1 MAVRHRA
8 TKRFWKSYETLPEE
22 VREAADRAYALLK
35 VDPSHRSLRFK
46 EIEGLWSARVGR
58 RYRAL
63 AVQDEE
69 DFIWVWIGTHAEYDR
84 LIRTR

>member
-1 MAVRHRA
+1 M
-8 TKRFWKSYETLPEE
+8 RFWKSYETLPEE